1 MIDDDV
7 VITAKFKLKHNI
19 TINCDPSDKGCQAT
33 ANPSKAIE
41 GTSVTLTAT
50 AAEDYEFVK

>member
-19 TINCDPSDKGCQAT
+19 TINCDPAGEGCQAT
-33 ANPSKAIE
+33 ANPSKTIA

-50 AAEDYEFVK
+50 VAGDYEFVE